1 MSNQLTIEVYNN
13 IASGAPPI
21 QVIETEISSS
31 SIFVQALEDVAPINV
46 QVYESTT
53 SGTFPIQVIQSEF
66 TGVPIYIQVQEDYAP
81 VQSVNGKIGWVVIDK
96 NDVGLSNVENVSILG
111 VSGNIQNQ
119 INNLDNIY
127 ASDVQLSATGQFLN
141 QKIDNL
147 SGYTNTNFYPRS
159 NPSGFIT
166 GVDLSSYVTGSVV
179 RPSETGQ
186 FYPRSNPSGFI
197 TGVDL
202 SAYVTKSSG
211 AFTNR
216 PTVNGTGVLLS
227 GEVAGLPTT
236 ILYTT
241 GNQIKSGRLI
251 IGNDAIS
258 IVDPNS
264 QYTLSLQTNSPATWL
279 EILNN
284 SGANKGVFFGIQ
296 DNDFEQY
303 NWQGGDITFFTAE
316 NVEAGYARLTIKNDG
331 KVGIGTSSPSEK
343 LEVAGNIKASGASF
357 NHRPTVNGS
366 GVLLSGE
373 AYPSNNPSGFIT
385 GVNLSSYATIANL
398 NAVSGALQ
406 TQINNISGGGSITGD
421 YYPNSNPSGFI
432 TGVDLSTYATNSN
445 LFLTGQNLDN
455 KINSLSGYVEEE
467 NILVF
472 TAELPSGQESVF
484 LTYPFSLGTSPSSI
498 TCSFQNTVD
507 NVIYNYIIGQ
517 ITQSGFHANFSD
529 ILSNSGYLLKVN
541 VKK

>member
-1 MSNQLTIEVYNN
+1 MWFDEDINLTIETGPVINV
-13 IASGAPPI
+13 SGAVQFSNIDSVTVHEFEQPI
-21 QVIETEISSS
+21 IIQ
-31 SIFVQALEDVAPINV
+31 
-46 QVYESTT
+46 T
-53 SGTFPIQVIQSEF
+53 SEYF
-66 TGVPIYIQVQEDYAP
+66 AP
-81 VQSVNGKIGWVVIDK
+81 VQSVNGKVGFVNIDK
-96 NDVGLSNVENVSILG
+96 TDVGLSNVENISIIN
-111 VSGNIQNQ
+111 VSGYLQNE
-119 INNLDNIY
+119 IDNISGDFY
-127 ASDVQLSATGQFLN
+127 LN
-141 QKIDNL
+141 
-147 SGYTNTNFYPRS
+147 S
-159 NPSGFIT
+159 NPSG
-166 GVDLSSYVTGSVV
+166 Y
-179 RPSETGQ
+179 
-186 FYPRSNPSGFI
+186 I

-316 NVEAGYARLTIKNDG
+316 NVEAGYARLKIKNDG
-331 KVGIGTSSPSEK
+331 KVGIGINSPSEK
-343 LEVAGNIKASGASF
+343 LDVAGNVKASGASF
-357 NHRPTVNGS
+357 NNRPTVNGS

-385 GVNLSSYATIANL
+385 GVNLSN
-398 NAVSGALQ
+398 
-406 TQINNISGGGSITGD
+406 
-421 YYPNSNPSGFI
+421 
-432 TGVDLSTYATNSN
+432 YATNSN
-445 LFLTGQNLDN
+445 LSLTGANLDN

-472 TAELPSGQESVF
+472 TAELPSGEETAF
-484 LTYPFSLGTSPSSI
+484 LTYPFSISSSPSSI
-498 TCSFQNTVD
+498 TCSFQNTID
-507 NVIYNYIIGQ
+507 NVIYTYTLGQ
-517 ITQSGFHANFSD
+517 ITQSGFYANFSD
-529 ILSNSGYLLKVN
+529 ILSNSGYLLKVK

>member
-1 MSNQLTIEVYNN
+1 MWFDEDINLTIETDPV
-13 IASGAPPI
+13 
-21 QVIETEISSS
+21 
-31 SIFVQALEDVAPINV
+31 INV
-46 QVYESTT
+46 
-53 SGTFPIQVIQSEF
+53 SGTVEFSNIDTVTVHEFEQPIIIQTSEYF
-66 TGVPIYIQVQEDYAP
+66 AP
-81 VQSVNGKIGWVVIDK
+81 VQSVNGKIGFVNLTPEDLGIS
-96 NDVGLSNVENVSILG
+96 GL
-111 VSGNIQNQ
+111 
-119 INNLDNIY
+119 
-127 ASDVQLSATGQFLN
+127 
-141 QKIDNL
+141 
-147 SGYTNTNFYPRS
+147 
-159 NPSGFIT
+159 
-166 GVDLSSYVTGSVV
+166 DL
-179 RPSETGQ
+179 
-186 FYPRSNPSGFI
+186 
-197 TGVDL
+197 
-202 SAYVTKSSG
+202 G
-211 AFTNR
+211 AFVNTTGNQTVNGIKNFTSR

-227 GEVAGLPTT
+227 GEAAGLPNT

-343 LEVAGNIKASGASF
+343 LEVNGNIKASGASF
-357 NHRPTVNGS
+357 NNRPTVNGS

-385 GVNLSSYATIANL
+385 GVNLSN
-398 NAVSGALQ
+398 
-406 TQINNISGGGSITGD
+406 
-421 YYPNSNPSGFI
+421 
-432 TGVDLSTYATNSN
+432 YATNSN
-445 LFLTGQNLDN
+445 LSLTGANLDN

-472 TAELPSGQESVF
+472 TAELPSGEETAF
-484 LTYPFSLGTSPSSI
+484 LTYPFSISSSPSSI
-498 TCSFQNTVD
+498 TCSFQNTID
-507 NVIYNYIIGQ
+507 NVIYTYTLGQ
-517 ITQSGFHANFSD
+517 ITQSGFYANFSD
-529 ILSNSGYLLKVN
+529 ILSNSGYLLKVK
-541 VKK
+541 VKKEIIV